1 MEDRFLTETIFI
13 RENKMYY
20 DKQGKEIQIKN
31 HNWHKYLDELGWTKL
46 HKSWI
51 KKLNSFLDKPKHN
64 SLFGCLDC
72 GGDGDCLFHCLSF
85 VMDNGTNF
93 QDIRNL
99 LSDTI
104 TNEKFQEIISIY
116 RILDESGDF
125 EETWDP
131 HTITYDDFKQKII
144 DGGHEYWG
152 DSFMLNLLRE
162 ILNVN
167 IFILYSNDIENIY
180 YHYPLMDLYDHSKET
195 IILLYE
201 NEMHFQVI
209 GYFHEG
215 IMKYKFKDEEIPME
229 IRMLVKL
236 R

>member
-1 MEDRFLTETIFI
+1 
-13 RENKMYY
+13 
-20 DKQGKEIQIKN
+20 
-31 HNWHKYLDELGWTKL
+31 
-46 HKSWI
+46 
-51 KKLNSFLDKPKHN
+51 
-64 SLFGCLDC
+64 
-72 GGDGDCLFHCLSF
+72 
-85 VMDNGTNF
+85 MDNGTNF

-99 LSDTI
+99 LSETI

-131 HTITYDDFKQKII
+131 HTITYNDFKQKII

-152 DSFMLNLLRE
+152 DSFMLNLLRD
-162 ILNVN
+162 ILDVN
-167 IFILYSNDIENIY
+167 IFILYSNDIKNIY
-180 YHYPLMDLYDHSKET
+180 YHYPLMNLYDHSKET

-209 GYFHEG
+209 GYFQDG
-215 IMKYKFKDEEIPME
+215 IMKYKFKDKEIPYE
-229 IRMLVKL
+229 IRRLVKL